1 MTVAE
6 ILENVKDIYSD
17 VLSKDV
23 LKALGVEKRSESEL
37 TQRLRY
43 SLRDGSAQAAI
54 QGSMGALEGA
64 TVENHAG
71 IYAAQ
76 REKLAGWADGKPRS
90 AEAVREL
97 LGESMTP
104 TLEKWLHNQY
114 EKGQNRQV
122 KEPVRREAVEAFLK
136 RDEEQIAANEEKSKA
151 FWKKLR
157 GEEVRVHK
165 VEVGGHTHE
174 GRGAMGR
181 QIVQALMGDAPR
193 VTVHNQ
199 DAQVDIYVNRAS
211 VEKTLSYGGSK
222 NIPIEVS
229 KAILLQTKEMLAD
242 AKYIGS
248 HENYATNSGLV
259 HYFVSAAQ
267 TGDEIRRVV
276 YMAHETEGR
285 SGSHLY
291 VEEVELLDTENT
303 GANDTSRPRFPA
315 GAQHLTS
322 NHPGTISIPELLQNY
337 NTEFL
342 RRYDLKERGAKR
354 ALQYSLREERTG
366 VFTEIADRE
375 LREAGIDGR
384 TARKAA
390 ERLGFGTIEFGKE
403 RINKSLNYMQKPG
416 EIAAFSALPRVLKRG
431 KNISGHANHKG
442 RGFGTETF
450 AAPVTIN
457 GVMGYMAVVVKREA
471 RIVYKTHRILMP
483 DGSTFVF
490 NEKAEPTPANRGSQ
504 KRINPAPISSATN
517 SIPQVEENSNTNK
530 NFSLKNVDTDM
541 TETQR
546 VVEENERLQKLV
558 GSLNA
563 QLRAMR
569 DGASGKSAVDRKAV
583 WALAREMKAQYQSKV
598 RVNDLGANLQKAF
611 DAMANARTD
620 TEGKSA
626 MEAMAA
632 IARDMLDK
640 SENIDS
646 TMYDEYADLR
656 GYLRKGRFRLTDAQ
670 WAEAAKLYGSEK
682 EFRKAVK
689 GRWGV
694 AGKRDRSAG
703 SFDAVWVHMH
713 AKWPGMGVEKP

>member
-6 ILENVKDIYSD
+6 ILENVKDIDSD

-23 LKALGVEKRSESEL
+23 LKALGVKKRSESEL

-43 SLRDGSAQAAI
+43 SLREGGMQAAA
-54 QGSMGALEGA
+54 QGSTDVLEGA

-122 KEPVRREAVEAFLK
+122 KEPVRREAVEAFLQ
-136 RDEEQIAANEEKSKA
+136 RDEALIAENEAQSKA

-157 GEEVRVHK
+157 GEKVRVHK
-165 VEVGGHTHE
+165 VEVGERTHE
-174 GRGAMGR
+174 GRGAIGR
-181 QIVQALMGDAPR
+181 QIAQALMGDAPR

-248 HENYATNSGLV
+248 REDYTGNGGQV

-276 YMAHETEGR
+276 YMAHETTQDAGQTQNK
-285 SGSHLY
+285 LY

-303 GANDTSRPRFPA
+303 GVHDTSRPQQTAHSQP
-315 GAQHLTS
+315 LTS
-322 NHPGTISIPELLQNY
+322 NHPGALSIPELLRNY

-354 ALQYSLREERTG
+354 ALQYSLRAERTG
-366 VFTEIADRE
+366 AFTEIADRE
-375 LREAGIDGR
+375 LREAGIDGS

-390 ERLGFGTIEFGKE
+390 ERLGGLREDGAGNEAVQAVKWRLWKVE
-403 RINKSLNYMQKPG
+403 RD
-416 EIAAFSALPRVLKRG
+416 KRG
-431 KNISGHANHKG
+431 SH
-442 RGFGTETF
+442 TPF
-450 AAPVTIN
+450 AARALVNGYEEAPVTVTGMKTVRNGEAYVEIN
-457 GVMGYMAVVVKREA
+457 GKGRVRLEQVRFRDKENEQVYREA
-471 RIVYKTHRILMP
+471 ARY
-483 DGSTFVF
+483 
-490 NEKAEPTPANRGSQ
+490 
-504 KRINPAPISSATN
+504 
-517 SIPQVEENSNTNK
+517 
-530 NFSLKNVDTDM
+530 
-541 TETQR
+541 
-546 VVEENERLQKLV
+546 ERLKT
-558 GSLNA
+558 A
-563 QLRAMR
+563 
-569 DGASGKSAVDRKAV
+569 RKF
-583 WALAREMKAQYQSKV
+583 
-598 RVNDLGANLQKAF
+598 LGGYEAAGLPAELYGKAF
-611 DAMANARTD
+611 
-620 TEGKSA
+620 
-626 MEAMAA
+626 
-632 IARDMLDK
+632 
-640 SENIDS
+640 
-646 TMYDEYADLR
+646 
-656 GYLRKGRFRLTDAQ
+656 
-670 WAEAAKLYGSEK
+670 
-682 EFRKAVK
+682 
-689 GRWGV
+689 
-694 AGKRDRSAG
+694 RSAYDAGARSGRPG
-703 SFDAVWVHMH
+703 SRRRKLGYGGLLDVEVYCLAYEAGREESESMMV
-713 AKWPGMGVEKP
+713 AKER